1 MASFNKIILMGNITK
16 TPELRSIPGSNTT
29 VARTGL
35 AVNRK
40 YKDKEEVL
48 FIDIVA
54 FGRSAEI
61 MGEYLVKGSS
71 ILVDG
76 RLSMNSWEQQDGSKR
91 VKHEII
97 IDTFQMIGS
106 KRDSDKDQNYTINTN
121 QQSNYAN
128 NSSQDT
134 STNSNNNNMIDEDDL
149 PF

>member
-1 MASFNKIILMGNITK
+1 MASYNKIILMGNITK

-40 YKDKEEVL
+40 YKEKEEVL

-61 MGEYLVKGSS
+61 MGEYLSKGSS
-71 ILVDG
+71 ILVEG

-91 VKHEII
+91 VRHEVIVE
-97 IDTFQMIGS
+97 TFQMIGAR
-106 KRDSDKDQNYTINTN
+106 RDSDKDQNYSNNTT
-121 QQSNYAN
+121 QQNNYAN
-128 NSSQDT
+128 SSSKNTAADT
-134 STNSNNNNMIDEDDL
+134 DNMIDEDDL

>member
-1 MASFNKIILMGNITK
+1 MASYNKIILMGNITK

-40 YKDKEEVL
+40 YKDKEEVM

-54 FGRSAEI
+54 FGRNAEVI
-61 MGEYLVKGSS
+61 GEYITKGSPLL
-71 ILVDG
+71 IEG
-76 RLSMNSWEQQDGSKR
+76 RLSMNSWEQPDGTKR
-91 VKHEII
+91 VRHEVI

-106 KRDSDKDQNYTINTN
+106 KRDSKESDYSDSYSNNFNDTSSSKDQP
-121 QQSNYAN
+121 
-128 NSSQDT
+128 D
-134 STNSNNNNMIDEDDL
+134 MIDEDDV